1 MAEKLV
7 AMVGCALAFCGLISG
22 IIFRTEGL
30 TICFV
35 GLIIML
41 FGMYFDEEV

>member
-1 MAEKLV
+1 MLERLICA
-7 AMVGCALAFCGLISG
+7 VGFLMTFLGLLGG
-22 IIFRTEGL
+22 IFFRTEGL

-41 FGMYFDEEV
+41 FGLFFIED